1 MPITL
6 DGTAGITN
14 DATDLNYTGTLTG
27 GTGVINIG
35 SGQLVKDASG
45 NVGIGTSSPSTKLT
59 VSGGVAIQGTSAS
72 FPSSGQGWELSPE
85 SATACVM
92 QAYNRTG
99 NAWLDGKYYAANLI
113 FLTNGSNERMRI
125 DSSGNV
131 AITQS
136 PGRYTID
143 TSGGATSIANN
154 GTVDFPNA
162 SGMLLVNSY
171 ATGVVSMYL
180 CGAGQ
185 VVLVS
190 NIGAQLGTFV
200 FNIGI
205 NGYTWTNNTGSA
217 ATFGF
222 FFVRTRPGA

>member
-35 SGQLVKDASG
+35 SGQLYKDASG
-45 NVGIGTSSPSTKLT
+45 NVGIGTSSPDSPLQ
-59 VSGGVAIQGTSAS
+59 VSGQAKFGLLANPVRVNSTSGTGIIEFSSTDNIIRTLGATPLVFQTNSA
-72 FPSSGQGWELSPE
+72 
-85 SATACVM
+85 
-92 QAYNRTG
+92 
-99 NAWLDGKYYAANLI
+99 
-113 FLTNGSNERMRI
+113 ERIRI

-143 TSGGATSIANN
+143 TTGGATSIANN

-217 ATFGF
+217 AVLGF